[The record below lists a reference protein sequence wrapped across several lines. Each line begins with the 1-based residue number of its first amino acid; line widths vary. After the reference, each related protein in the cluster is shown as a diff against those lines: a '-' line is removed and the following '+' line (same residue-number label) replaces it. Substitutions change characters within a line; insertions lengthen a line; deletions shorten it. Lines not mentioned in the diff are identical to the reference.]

1 MAKISYNQM
10 AKLFHRLATSYSAGV
25 DIRSVYTREANS
37 GSPAYRLNA
46 KRVLDDIN
54 QGKTLAVAMRNTNG
68 YFPDLAIVVVQAG
81 ERGGR
86 LEESFSRLSQHYASI
101 VKFRTAFLMSIA
113 WPTFELFFSILV
125 IGLLILIM
133 GWVCETANID
143 PIDWLGMGL
152 DTTQYFVL
160 YWSVVVLIFG
170 TLFLL
175 ILGVLQGWFGTL
187 PMRIARRIPLIGK
200 TIESLA
206 LSRYAW
212 TMSVAENAGMNPVE
226 SAQLSIRATQN
237 YYYQRLE
244 TELCEDLQQGR
255 SFYRAMKA
263 TDSFPDEFL
272 LLVDTGEISGELAET
287 MDRASVEHQ
296 TRAETNMKIIGTIGF
311 ISMLLLVGLI
321 VGFLIIYMYQKL
333 VLDQYNNFLNCLCSD
348 FLGFWQ

>member
-1 MAKISYNQM
+1 M

-54 QGKTLAVAMRNTNG
+54 QGKTLAVSMRNTNG

-152 DTTQYFVL
+152 DTTQYFIL